1 VWWKA
6 PCPAVRAV
14 TGCHPCTKFWALP
27 KNERWSLKFNACPVV
42 KDGLIKFYWLPRVSC
57 PKVCCSNFCACIA
70 LFRVVANMAWAA
82 AEQAPLPRQFR
93 CGQCPRIVTLE
104 ECHRCDTAVRIKARG
119 GFKKGP
125 KVYCRPCQENWIGIA
140 QVRDQM
146 ELFSHH
152 LCQGC
157 KQQPPPAAI
166 QDAAMEPPPDA
177 AIQVHQPQNED
188 RIGRL
193 EERIEALQTQQ
204 AVYQDRIAALETQQ
218 ADYRNR
224 IVALETDR
232 REFDNYFQDLV
243 DEVDR
248 LQQDEKMRQS

>member
-1 VWWKA
+1 
-6 PCPAVRAV
+6 
-14 TGCHPCTKFWALP
+14 
-27 KNERWSLKFNACPVV
+27 
-42 KDGLIKFYWLPRVSC
+42 
-57 PKVCCSNFCACIA
+57 
-70 LFRVVANMAWAA
+70 
-82 AEQAPLPRQFR
+82 
-93 CGQCPRIVTLE
+93 
-104 ECHRCDTAVRIKARG
+104 
-119 GFKKGP
+119 
-125 KVYCRPCQENWIGIA
+125 
-140 QVRDQM
+140 
-146 ELFSHH
+146 
-152 LCQGC
+152 
-157 KQQPPPAAI
+157 
-166 QDAAMEPPPDA
+166 MEPPPDA